1 MATTYS
7 GTQRVFGGTRYRR
20 FSDPLPSGGPSSYG
34 LYPWSTFKARLGS
47 TASGSFVSA
56 NNTAIPD
63 GYIVNLLIF
72 SSDIP
77 AVASGRVTDTTTN
90 LQYFN
95 DVENRVSVPYF
106 VTVAGGAT
114 PAVAPAGTAGLLGS
128 VVTGYAGVSAVAT
141 SVPCSGFP
149 ARFTALPA
157 GTAPGSNANITD
169 LIVHAN
175 GAVISSPV
183 SQNIVGT
190 ADAGSTLQP
199 IPVILLNSDYTNAIR
214 FSGSTSATAQY
225 GDNVI
230 LTAAGLLWQV
240 VGLYTATAPPA

>member
-1 MATTYS
+1 MASTTYS

-47 TASGSFVSA
+47 IATGEFVSA

-63 GYIVNLLIF
+63 GYIVSLLIF

-77 AVASGRVTDTTTN
+77 AVASGRVTDTATS
-90 LQYFN
+90 LQYSN
-95 DVENRVSVPYF
+95 DVENRVSVPF
-106 VTVAGGAT
+106 LVTVAGGAT
-114 PAVAPAGTAGLLGS
+114 VAAADFLGK
-128 VVTGYAGVSAVAT
+128 VVTGFAGVSGAAT

-149 ARFTALPA
+149 ARFTAVPPQGA
-157 GTAPGSNANITD
+157 TTGDADITD

-175 GAVISSPV
+175 SPTICAPV

-214 FSGSTSATAQY
+214 FSGSTAATAQY

-230 LTAAGLLWQV
+230 LTSTGGKLWQV
-240 VGLYTATAPPA
+240 VGLYTASAS